1 MLNEMNQEC
10 VNQQMELK
18 QKNGNTIELIT
29 LNLKQLHEMQ
39 LKLQKLKQLHEMQLL
54 INAIRYVHALQ
65 GMRNNISEVYT
76 SISELNDGRRSP
88 TRKGGAFSKKLTL
101 TQNLTLTLSN
111 PTQPSPI
118 RRGLTRLSVFGRG
131 NIPPPNRRRW
141 PQAGGGSRRGFRREI
156 VE

>member
-1 MLNEMNQEC
+1 
-10 VNQQMELK
+10 
-18 QKNGNTIELIT
+18 
-29 LNLKQLHEMQ
+29 
-39 LKLQKLKQLHEMQLL
+39 
-54 INAIRYVHALQ
+54 
-65 GMRNNISEVYT
+65 MRNNISEVYT

-101 TQNLTLTLSN
+101 TQNLTLTRSN

-141 PQAGGGSRRGFRREI
+141 PQAGGGSRRGFRKGLVGERGKKWI
-156 VE
+156 MKKDCLLQPFFMFSFLFLTFFLQFLFDFSNC